1 MYTIHSLHHSP
12 HSHLTHSLLTNLNF
26 PLTSHLTISPL
37 WFSLSPHHLTLSL
50 KSHSPLSPSY
60 LPTLSPHS
68 PSLFHL
74 TLSHLTPSL
83 PHTLFLSHVTPHS
96 LISLPHLTSLS
107 HLTLPSFFLSPHSP
121 HSLSPHLI
129 LLSLSPPTLSPYS
142 PAQFSLS
149 PLSLNLLSSLFLSHS
164 NLYLTSLS

>member
-12 HSHLTHSLLTNLNF
+12 HSHLTHSLLTYLNF

-68 PSLFHL
+68 LLLSSTSLSL
-74 TLSHLTPSL
+74 ISLPLSHT
-83 PHTLFLSHVTPHS
+83 HTLFLSHVTPTPYLTLPSNSS
-96 LISLPHLTSLS
+96 LFLSLTSLS
-107 HLTLPSFFLSPHSP
+107 LLTLSSSHSP
-121 HSLSPHLI
+121 
-129 LLSLSPPTLSPYS
+129 LSLSPTLSPYS
-142 PAQFSLS
+142 PSQFSLS
-149 PLSLNLLSSLFLSHS
+149 PLSLNSLSSLFLSHS

>member
-1 MYTIHSLHHSP
+1 MGIMSLSISMYENLYCILYIPCITLPTLTSL
-12 HSHLTHSLLTNLNF
+12 HSLLTNLNF

-50 KSHSPLSPSY
+50 KSLSPLSPSY

-68 PSLFHL
+68 LLLSSTSLSL
-74 TLSHLTPSL
+74 ISLPLSHT
-83 PHTLFLSHVTPHS
+83 HTLFLSHVTPHS

-107 HLTLPSFFLSPHSP
+107 DLTLPSFFLSPHSP

-129 LLSLSPPTLSPYS
+129 LLSLSPTLSPYS
-142 PAQFSLS
+142 PSQFSLS
-149 PLSLNLLSSLFLSHS
+149 PLSLNSL
-164 NLYLTSLS
+164 

>member
-1 MYTIHSLHHSP
+1 MHHSP

-50 KSHSPLSPSY
+50 KSFSPLSPSY

-68 PSLFHL
+68 LLLSSTSLSL
-74 TLSHLTPSL
+74 ISLPLSHTHTHSFSL
-83 PHTLFLSHVTPHS
+83 A
-96 LISLPHLTSLS
+96 SLPHLTSLS

-121 HSLSPHLI
+121 HSLSHLI
-129 LLSLSPPTLSPYS
+129 LLSLSPTLSPYS
-142 PAQFSLS
+142 PSQFSLS
-149 PLSLNLLSSLFLSHS
+149 PLSLNSLSSLFLSHS